1 MSANEAERARRYL
14 LAGQADLALGTCEAA
29 LASASG
35 LGALSLHLQAAGAAR
50 ALGDLAA
57 EKLQLERAEAV
68 AREAKLDVLGSV
80 LTQLGEAELRRD
92 APAEAALALEEALG
106 SLAAD
111 DPLRK
116 RAEAALEE
124 ARAREE
130 EGDDEEET
138 PAPPPSPSTEPGA
151 PPTLP
156 AEEGGEWTER
166 LLGMA
171 DRLLDADP
179 ELGLAELL
187 DQVLAELVSAVDAER
202 GFILLREPDGALV
215 VRSARDQRG
224 FTVLD
229 PAKQVSRKIAE
240 RAAAEL
246 VSLRAVRPA
255 EDPRFAG
262 SRSAKA
268 LDLQAVVAAP
278 LRYRN
283 KDLGSVVLD
292 RRAPDVAPFEASAE
306 ALVARFARLASGLIV
321 RTRRRDA
328 ERKREEALTDL
339 FARSAERLKD
349 RLSIEGIVGQS
360 QAIFRLVRLV
370 ERVAPTRTRVLI
382 RGESG
387 TGKEL
392 VAQTLHQ
399 NSPRKDQPFLA
410 LNCAALAESLLEA
423 ELFGYA
429 EGAFTGAKED
439 RAGLFERADGGTL
452 FLDEIG
458 DAPPRLQAELLR
470 VLQEGEVRRGGD
482 AKPRPIDVRVIT
494 ATHRDLET
502 MVAEGG
508 FREDL
513 LYRINTV
520 VLRVPPLRERRED
533 VPVLA
538 EHFYAEAR
546 AELPDPD
553 SAPPLSAAV
562 IDDLCDREWPGN
574 VRELQNEIV
583 RYVTLGELGEGL
595 PASGGGRR
603 ARLLDDRLPLRHRD
617 VLTLAEAERRALLTA
632 YRAADGVKKEAARL
646 LGINR
651 RTLYNKLKSYGLE

>member
-1 MSANEAERARRYL
+1 MSVSEAERARRYL

-29 LASASG
+29 LAQASG
-35 LGALSLHLQAAGAAR
+35 LNALSLHLQAAGAAR
-50 ALGDLAA
+50 ALGDVAA
-57 EKLQLERAEAV
+57 EKLQLERAEGI
-68 AREAKLDVLGSV
+68 ARENKLDVLGSV

-92 APAEAALALEEALG
+92 APAEAGLALEEALG
-106 SLAAD
+106 LLAAD

-116 RAEAALEE
+116 RAESALEE
-124 ARAREE
+124 AQAREAE
-130 EGDDEEET
+130 VEDADEPEAAAAAEAPEP
-138 PAPPPSPSTEPGA
+138 PALDRPF
-151 PPTLP
+151 
-156 AEEGGEWTER
+156 EEGGEWVER

-187 DQVLAELVSAVDAER
+187 DQVLSELVSAVDAER

-292 RRAPDVAPFEASAE
+292 RRAPEVAPFDAPAE

-360 QAIFRLVRLV
+360 EAIFRLVRLI

-399 NSPRKDQPFLA
+399 NSPRKSKPFLA

-423 ELFGYA
+423 ELFGYV
-429 EGAFTGAKED
+429 EGAFTGANED

-452 FLDEIG
+452 FLDEVG
-458 DAPPRLQAELLR
+458 DSPPRLQAELLR
-470 VLQEGEVRRGGD
+470 VLQEGEVRRVGD
-482 AKPRPIDVRVIT
+482 ATARPIDVRVIT
-494 ATHRDLET
+494 ATHRDLEA

-533 VPVLA
+533 VGVLA

-546 AELPDPD
+546 EELPDPD
-553 SAPPLSAAV
+553 SAPPLTAAV
-562 IDDLCDREWPGN
+562 VEDLCDRDWPGN
-574 VRELQNEIV
+574 VRELQNAIV
-583 RYVTLGELGEGL
+583 RYVTLGELDEGP
-595 PASGGGRR
+595 PAAGGGRR
-603 ARLLDDRLPLRHRD
+603 ARLLDERLPTRRSD
-617 VLTLAEAERRALLTA
+617 VLTLAEAERRALLAA
-632 YRAADGVKKEAARL
+632 YRAADGVKTEAARL